1 MAFVCRRS
9 DLICG
14 KRRIFRPFMRMEF
27 HDVEEQGP
35 PECWAGVVT
44 VLEWWWLW
52 WPWQIS
58 QVFSAI
64 DYHLFALAAGID
76 LGGYGRFLGLF
87 GHYFI
92 FLVIFA
98 AGDAAV
104 DCFVTELAVDRWV
117 IRRGPLG
124 NSPWTTGWCGRPA
137 FFLFSRLP

>member
-1 MAFVCRRS
+1 MMWRSKDHRSAGLGWSLSLSGGGFGGHGRFLKSFQPLIITFCFSWCCRG
-9 DLICG
+9 LL
-14 KRRIFRPFMRMEF
+14 P
-27 HDVEEQGP
+27 
-35 PECWAGVVT
+35 
-44 VLEWWWLW
+44 
-52 WPWQIS
+52 
-58 QVFSAI
+58 
-64 DYHLFALAAGID
+64 GID